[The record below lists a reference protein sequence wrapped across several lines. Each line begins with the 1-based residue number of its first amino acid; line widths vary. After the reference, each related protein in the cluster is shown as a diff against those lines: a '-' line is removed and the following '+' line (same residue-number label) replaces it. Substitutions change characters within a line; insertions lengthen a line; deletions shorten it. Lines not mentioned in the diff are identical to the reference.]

1 MQELFSYTME
11 SKVVNSQNSTH
22 SIKISVSW
30 LTIAVV
36 VGTILLHFFA

>member
-1 MQELFSYTME
+1 MVELFSYTRE
-11 SKVVNSQNSTH
+11 SKVVNPQNSTH

-36 VGTILLHFFA
+36 VGTILLHFFR